1 MAKIGLLVMGRKR
14 PGFDPEWGTHIE
26 TLAHSALAALEGH
39 SLVSVTRAND
49 DASLQAALAGFREA
63 GVEAPVVLQP
73 TMSDGRLAPRLGQL
87 WGGALV
93 LWATPEKP
101 DSPKVSSCSLVGTHV
116 FAANLRQLQY
126 PFELACGMPGEA
138 ASAQELRA
146 AIQTAFAFNT
156 LHRAKAGLIG
166 YHAPGFIDMHA
177 EPSALSSQF
186 GIQLFH
192 TGVQD
197 LSDRM
202 GAVPDA
208 DVRTDVETTLACG
221 FPLEGVSFED
231 LKTAS
236 RSYLAIKNLVEEEC
250 LDALAIREWPEI
262 PNLTGQWPYLSISR
276 LLDAGLPVACE
287 GDVDG
292 ALTSLMGCLLGF
304 GPGYLTDWLEH
315 DEQTITL
322 WHGGCAPFSMCE
334 PVGTPQGPR
343 IGRHFNSDKPAVV
356 NALLASGRPVT
367 LCRIWRCDNAY
378 HMMTQ
383 EAETI
388 APARTLAGTT
398 GAVRLMRNVHAW
410 FRALLFAGMP
420 HHLSVFPGHRA
431 DLLQRLGR
439 LLRIEI
445 V

>member
-26 TLAHSALAALEGH
+26 TLAQSALSALEGH
-39 SLVSVTRAND
+39 ALVSAMGAND
-49 DASLQAALAGFREA
+49 DASLQAALVSFREV
-63 GVEAPVVLQP
+63 GVEVPVALQP

-87 WGGALV
+87 WNGALV

-101 DSPKVSSCSLVGTHV
+101 EGPKVSSCSLVGTHV

-126 PFELACGMPGEA
+126 PFEFAYGMPGEED
-138 ASAQELRA
+138 ASKDLAA
-146 AIQTAFAFNT
+146 AIQAVYAFNA
-156 LHRAKAGLIG
+156 LHRAKVGLVG

-177 EPSALSSQF
+177 EPSALSGQF

-197 LSDRM
+197 LIDRM
-202 GAVPDA
+202 GGVSDA
-208 DVRTDVETTLACG
+208 DVQADMETTLALG
-221 FPLEGVSFED
+221 LPLEGVSPED
-231 LKTAS
+231 LMASS
-236 RSYLAIKNLVEEEC
+236 RSCLAMRNLVEEER

-292 ALTSLMGCLLGF
+292 ALASLMGCLLGF

-322 WHGGCAPFSMCE
+322 WHGGCAPFSLCE
-334 PVGTPQGPR
+334 PIGTPQGPR

-356 NALLASGRPVT
+356 NALLAAGRPVT
-367 LCRIWRCDNAY
+367 LCRVWRCDNHY
-378 HMMTQ
+378 HLMTQ

-388 APARTLAGTT
+388 APARALAGTT
-398 GAVRLMRNVHAW
+398 GSVRLARNVCEW
-410 FRALLFAGMP
+410 FRELLFAGMP
-420 HHLSVFPGHRA
+420 HHLSVFPGRQA
-431 DLLQRLGR
+431 ELLQRLGR
-439 LLRIEI
+439 LLRIET